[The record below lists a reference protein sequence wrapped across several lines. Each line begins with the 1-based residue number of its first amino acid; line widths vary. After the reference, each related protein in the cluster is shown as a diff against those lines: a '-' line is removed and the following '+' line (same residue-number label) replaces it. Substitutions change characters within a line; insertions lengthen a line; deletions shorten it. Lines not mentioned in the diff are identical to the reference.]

1 MTQKFPHDKVELHL
15 VRVLQTVVAEGSVS
29 RAAMRL
35 GLTQPQVSVRLK
47 QLRALTG
54 DPLLVRAGKGMV
66 PTEAA
71 QRWAESAARIL
82 DEADRMFSP
91 RLRRSGFDPA
101 RDAAAFRIAASD
113 YMDPFF
119 LPELVAQV
127 KQAAPSVTLDLLA
140 LSDEFDYRQSLAS
153 GQVDL
158 VIGNWVQPPQ
168 ELHLGRLMTDEVV
181 CMVSQDHPV
190 ARQAATRKWTLEA
203 YLACEHIA
211 PTPLHAGSP
220 GVIDEHLAGL
230 GLARNLSVRS
240 AHFGQ
245 IPLMVAKSLL
255 VLTTGRLFCS
265 RFAGDLPVVVVRC
278 PVDFPPMT
286 YYQLWHDRT
295 HASAPLRWLREK
307 VRDVARGLN
316 GRKGPPP
323 QLPRRTAEPRP

>member
-1 MTQKFPHDKVELHL
+1 MTRKFPHDDVELHL
-15 VRVLQTVVAEGSVS
+15 VRVLHTLVAEGSVS

-35 GLTQPQVSVRLK
+35 GLTQPQVSVRLRR
-47 QLRALTG
+47 LRLLTG
-54 DPLLVRAGKGMV
+54 DPLLVRAGKGLV

-71 QRWAESAARIL
+71 SRWAGSAARIL

-91 RLRRSGFDPA
+91 RLRRDGFDPA
-101 RDAAAFRIAASD
+101 KDAASFRIAASD

-119 LPELVAQV
+119 LPELVARL
-127 KQAAPSVTLDLLA
+127 KRAAPAVTVDLLA
-140 LSDEFDYRQSLAS
+140 LSDGFDYRQALAA
-153 GQVDL
+153 GKVDL
-158 VIGNWVQPPQ
+158 VIGNWARPPQ

-181 CMVSQDHPV
+181 CLVSADHPV
-190 ARQAATRKWTLEA
+190 ARQAATRKWTLDA

-211 PTPLHAGSP
+211 PTPPHPGSP

-230 GLARNLSVRS
+230 GLSRNLSVRAS
-240 AHFGQ
+240 HFGQ

-265 RFAGDLPVVVVRC
+265 RFAGELPLAVVRC
-278 PVDFPPMT
+278 PVDFPAMT

-295 HASAPLRWLREK
+295 HESAPLRWLREQ

-316 GRKGPPP
+316 AKKAP
-323 QLPRRTAEPRP
+323 PRRPEQRA